1 MKISSIIDIVNGELL
16 NQVAISSI
24 NSIKTDASK
33 VKTADLFIAKDF
45 HSIEIAIENGAYAII
60 FEDDFKAID
69 SEVAFIKVDSLEL
82 AILKIFRFKLANKK
96 VDAFLCNTISYELL
110 KSLFGNMFN
119 KKVFILPN
127 SLEKIFKFI
136 DIIDN
141 DSIVISKNERVLN
154 TIFSQFKIFEKDID
168 KLSIKNLTI
177 HSLFELSF
185 SYKSRYF
192 SRVKIAA
199 LYIKSLIN
207 CLEFFKDID
216 LDLSKLSNF
225 KNLKALFLDKNL
237 KVIEFGK
244 SDTFLISQDDI
255 SLVEYEIKFIK
266 EYYKYAKT
274 IYITNKK
281 LDFLDEKDQI
291 IIKSIDELKSVLN
304 KNIFNCAYI
313 VGFKNSDVF
322 DYFSKLKNIPS
333 LF

>member
-1 MKISSIIDIVNGELL
+1 
-16 NQVAISSI
+16 
-24 NSIKTDASK
+24 
-33 VKTADLFIAKDF
+33 
-45 HSIEIAIENGAYAII
+45 
-60 FEDDFKAID
+60 
-69 SEVAFIKVDSLEL
+69 
-82 AILKIFRFKLANKK
+82 
-96 VDAFLCNTISYELL
+96 
-110 KSLFGNMFN
+110 
-119 KKVFILPN
+119 
-127 SLEKIFKFI
+127 
-136 DIIDN
+136 
-141 DSIVISKNERVLN
+141 NERVLN
-154 TIFSQFKIFEKDID
+154 TIFSQFNIFEKDID

-313 VGFKNSDVF
+313 VGFRDSDIF